1 MTCRS
6 ACVRKEA
13 IQSLACFPEPRL
25 MPSYRALPSA
35 AVCLC
40 CGLALSG
47 AAVADS
53 GRYRAEVIQ
62 GGSTPQVFLLDTRD
76 GHFWTWTQTI
86 RGSDQELRY
95 EGKLRAGKTAG
106 ETISRSGAHPRR

>member
-1 MTCRS
+1 
-6 ACVRKEA
+6 
-13 IQSLACFPEPRL
+13 
-25 MPSYRALPSA
+25 MPSRRALFCS

-40 CGLALSG
+40 CSMAGVLPGIAS
-47 AAVADS
+47 ADS

-86 RGSDQELRY
+86 RGADQELRY
-95 EGKLRAGKTAG
+95 EGKLKPGKSPG
-106 ETISRSGAHPRR
+106 ETISKSGVHPRR